1 MIVLNYPLILST
13 VVVPYVAAFV
23 SWVSGN
29 RLSPKAHAALNSASL
44 AYGFAVF
51 LALSCTYGLGEVIRD
66 PEIYFIPT
74 LGRFSFLM
82 DASTFPALLSI
93 SLVTAVVSLYSVPY
107 MEHRF
112 EELEKD
118 GIKAPSWGS
127 YFLLYTLFSASMIG
141 CLLGTNTIEFYI
153 FLELTL
159 IPSFLLIAF
168 YGYGDRVR
176 IAIMYLIW
184 THVGAVLFLL
194 GALSVGFASGFDFI
208 NPSTGEMLLGLG
220 DGLPASTLYVAM
232 WLMVVGLLVKVAVF
246 GVHMWLP
253 YAHAEAPTP
262 VSALLS
268 PCLIGI
274 GALMLLRIVYVLFPS
289 AIQTAS
295 PLLFVWALITMI
307 YGGFMALVQKDFKR
321 LLAYSSISQMGYLLL
336 GLASMNAFGMSGMIL
351 HYMVHAFGKAIL
363 FMAAGTLIVMLH
375 GLRDIT
381 KMGGLSSKLPYTGG
395 LALIGFM
402 HITGIPPTLGLWSEY
417 LIVRG
422 AIEYSMKLSPSYFI
436 PSFIGLVVA
445 IGLSTAYAFL
455 TMKRVF
461 YGRLPEGLKDAVKA
475 KRSLLLPMGLL
486 AVAGILSFILVGP
499 MLDPLMEVLKALY
512 GL

>member
-29 RLSPKAHAALNSASL
+29 RLSPKAHAALNFASL

-51 LALSCTYGLGEVIRD
+51 LALSCTYGLGQVVRD
-66 PEIYFIPT
+66 PEIYSIPT

-107 MEHRF
+107 MKHRF

-159 IPSFLLIAF
+159 VPSFLLIAF

-194 GALSVGFASGFDFI
+194 GALSVGFVSGFDFI

-321 LLAYSSISQMGYLLL
+321 LLAYSSISQMGYLL
-336 GLASMNAFGMSGMIL
+336 
-351 HYMVHAFGKAIL
+351 
-363 FMAAGTLIVMLH
+363 
-375 GLRDIT
+375 
-381 KMGGLSSKLPYTGG
+381 
-395 LALIGFM
+395 
-402 HITGIPPTLGLWSEY
+402 
-417 LIVRG
+417 
-422 AIEYSMKLSPSYFI
+422 
-436 PSFIGLVVA
+436 
-445 IGLSTAYAFL
+445 
-455 TMKRVF
+455 
-461 YGRLPEGLKDAVKA
+461 
-475 KRSLLLPMGLL
+475 
-486 AVAGILSFILVGP
+486 
-499 MLDPLMEVLKALY
+499 
-512 GL
+512 